1 MLAVDRSPFPSD
13 TLSTHLNFPSSVA
26 EMQRLGAL
34 PRIRRSGA
42 PECREGMVA
51 ANGAECISSFRPIE
65 GIDYALCNPRPAF
78 DLALV
83 ETAREAGAEV
93 RERSLVDAAGRRAGR
108 PGCGCAVRAATST
121 TSTARS

>member
-51 ANGAECISSFRPIE
+51 ANGVECINRFNPVE
-65 GIDYALCNPRPAF
+65 GIDFALCNPRPAF

-93 RERSLVDAAGRRAGR
+93 RERTSLVDVLLVRRPRERRPAAHA
-108 PGCGCAVRAATST
+108 
-121 TSTARS
+121 